1 MNISSTYLRVFF
13 TIISCCL
20 LVYGNAQEVL
30 KPLSYNINL
39 SPVGHSQSTS
49 AQAKALAIVPDTLP
63 FFDDFYYAYKT
74 PYPTTNHWVDSNVY
88 VNTGFATGPLSMGVA
103 TFDGLNKFGAP
114 YNINAPVSVS
124 ASADTLKSRPI
135 NLYRKGSYIY
145 SPADSIYLSF
155 YYQAKGNG
163 EAPEPND
170 SICVDFKKPNQ
181 NKWVKVWGQKG
192 STDTTFYKVMIPI
205 KDTAYFD
212 SMFVFRFRNKATT
225 SGSLDHWNID
235 YVYINKDRK
244 IKDTLQYGDINFALP
259 PTSFLKNY
267 TTMPYNQY
275 VPTEFASN
283 FKNYI
288 RSNNDGY
295 VGMNYNFTVY
305 DETGSVH
312 GQQDQ
317 GNPLNPGV
325 PPYKNG
331 GYFSQAAWANPTL
344 TISPFPTMSD
354 STYYTIVHS
363 LVPVA
368 TDNQRANDTVVITQ
382 KFSNYFAYD
391 DGKAEQGYYL
401 NVYGAKTALRYTL
414 NAADTLRALRIY
426 FDPIINGGLIQ
437 NSYFRITIWADG
449 GNGPG
454 NVLLQDSLVKPKYLS
469 GTYNLIPTY
478 TLTSCLYLLP
488 GTYYFGIQQQTNQPL
503 NIGFDKNNDH
513 IDALYYDIGNGWQK
527 STIPGGGSLM
537 INPEMGCT
545 VPTVVGIKD
554 LTNNLLSFSIY
565 PNPANESITVST
577 GNLILDNTILSITN
591 SIGQLVYTEAFV
603 NKQQINISSLP
614 NGIYFVQLNS
624 NGKTV
629 SPKKLIISR

>member
-1 MNISSTYLRVFF
+1 M
-13 TIISCCL
+13 
-20 LVYGNAQEVL
+20 L

-39 SPVGHSQSTS
+39 PLIEHKKNTS
-49 AQAKALAIVPDTLP
+49 AQAKTTLLVTDTLP

-74 PYPTTNHWVDSNVY
+74 PYPTTKHWVDSSVY
-88 VNTGFATGPLSMGVA
+88 VNTGFATGPLSLGVA

-114 YNINAPVSVS
+114 YNISAPSTISTNA
-124 ASADTLKSRPI
+124 DYLTSRPI
-135 NLYRKGSYIY
+135 NLYRKGPRIY

-163 EAPEPND
+163 EAPEASD
-170 SICVDFKKPNQ
+170 SLCVDFKKPNQ
-181 NKWVKVWGQKG
+181 NKWVRVWAQKG
-192 STDTTFYKVMIPI
+192 STDTTFYKVMLAI

-212 SMFVFRFRNKATT
+212 SMFVFRFRNKATPT
-225 SGSLDHWNID
+225 GSVDHWNVD
-235 YVYINKDRK
+235 YVYIDAGRK
-244 IKDTLQYGDINFALP
+244 LKDTLQYGDISLAMP

-275 VPTEFASN
+275 LPTEFGSN
-283 FKNYI
+283 FKNFI

-305 DETGSVH
+305 DKFGNIYGH
-312 GQQDQ
+312 QDQ

-331 GYFSQAAWANPTL
+331 GYFSQASWANPTL
-344 TISPFPTMSD
+344 TITPFPVMTD

-368 TDNQRANDTVVITQ
+368 TDNERHNDTVVVTH
-382 KFSNYFAYD
+382 KFTNYFAYD

-401 NVYGAKTALRYTL
+401 NTYGAKTALRYTL
-414 NAADTLRALRIY
+414 NTNDTLRALRIF
-426 FDPIINGGLIQ
+426 FDPVVNGTTIL
-437 NSYFRITIWADG
+437 NSTFRIIVWADG
-449 GNGPG
+449 NNGPG
-454 NVLLQDSLVKPKYLS
+454 NIIYKDSLMSPKYIS
-469 GTYNLIPTY
+469 GTYYLIPTY
-478 TLTSCLYLLP
+478 KLTSCLYLTA
-488 GTYYFGIQQQTNQPL
+488 GTYYFGIQQTTNQPL
-503 NIGFDKNNDH
+503 NIGFDKNNNH

-527 STIPGGGSLM
+527 SGIPGGGSLM

-545 VPTVVGIKD
+545 VPIIVGIKD
-554 LTNNLLSFSIY
+554 LNNTLPSFAIY
-565 PNPANESITVST
+565 PNPASETIMVSS
-577 GNLILDNTILSITN
+577 GNLVLNNTRLTISN
-591 SIGQLVYTEAFV
+591 SIGQIVYADDFTNE
-603 NKQQINISSLP
+603 QQVNISGLP

-624 NGKTV
+624 NGKTI